1 MPSDN
6 QTESTTDALIS
17 VRNVSKKFCKNLRSS
32 LWYGVKDIAKEIFV
46 RRSDNSVGLRAD
58 EFWALRDVSFDLRHG
73 ESLAI
78 VGTNGAGKS
87 TLLKLIYGLIRQD
100 AGEIHIRGNL
110 GAMIELGAGF
120 DPVLTGRENIYIR
133 AALLGIKKTQL
144 EPLMNLIIDFAGLK
158 DFIDTPVQFYS
169 SGMVSRLAYSVTAY
183 LKSDVLLV
191 DEVLAVGDI
200 DFQRKCINNMLQYIS
215 NGGSLILVS
224 HNPSHIHSVCKH
236 GILLENGHIVFTGTA
251 IETLDNYFEKENKR
265 LTTNDDDST
274 ELSLNEEHP
283 VAIESVKIEPTN
295 GDAIQ
300 ENDKVH
306 LTVSYR
312 SLNEIENVIWGFSI
326 WTNDGFVCVT
336 GNYNTA
342 RTTLKQGA
350 GVLHC
355 VIPRL
360 PLTAGTYLLRVA
372 IVEEFSMY
380 PLALRGMNNAPLQI
394 VVQSQ
399 TGLIKNVQSMRKQL
413 VTIDVEWK

>member
-1 MPSDN
+1 MPSGIK
-6 QTESTTDALIS
+6 SKTDEPLIS

-32 LWYGVKDIAKEIFV
+32 LWYGVKDIAKEMLV
-46 RRSDNSVGLRAD
+46 RRSDNSVGLRPS
-58 EFWALRDVSFDLRHG
+58 EFWALRDVSFDLRRG

-78 VGTNGAGKS
+78 IGANGAGKS
-87 TLLKLIYGLIRQD
+87 TLLKLIYGLIRPD
-100 AGEIHIRGNL
+100 TGHIHIRGNL
-110 GAMIELGAGF
+110 GAMIELGAGL

-133 AALLGIKKTQL
+133 AALLGLKKEQI
-144 EPLMNLIIDFAGLK
+144 EPLMDLIIDFAGLQ

-169 SGMVSRLAYSVTAY
+169 SGMVSRLAYAATAY

-224 HNPSHIHSVCKH
+224 HSPSHIHSVCRR
-236 GILLENGHIVFTGTA
+236 GILLESGHITFTGTA

-265 LTTNDDDST
+265 LTTNDDAST
-274 ELSLNEEHP
+274 ELSLNEERP

-300 ENDKVH
+300 ENDEVH

-312 SLNEIENVIWGFSI
+312 SLKEIENVVWGFSI
-326 WTNDGFVCVT
+326 WTNDNFVCIT

-342 RTTLKQGA
+342 QTTLKQGA
-350 GVLHC
+350 GVLYC
-355 VIPRL
+355 TIPRL
-360 PLTAGTYLLRVA
+360 PLTAGTYSLKVA
-372 IVEEFSMY
+372 IVENSSIQ
-380 PLALRGMNNAPLQI
+380 PLALWGWYNAPTQFI
-394 VVQSQ
+394 VQSQ
-399 TGLIKNVQSMRKQL
+399 TDIIKNVQSMMKQL

>member
-1 MPSDN
+1 MLV
-6 QTESTTDALIS
+6 QTQSTTDVPLIS
-17 VRNVSKKFCKNLRSS
+17 VRNVSKKYCKSLRNS
-32 LWYGVKDIAKEIFV
+32 LWYGVKDIASELLV
-46 RRSDNSVGLRAD
+46 HRSEKISSLRAD
-58 EFWALRDVSFDLRHG
+58 EFWALRDVSFDLHRG

-78 VGTNGAGKS
+78 IGANGAGKS
-87 TLLKLIYGLIRQD
+87 TLLKLLYGLIRPD
-100 AGEIHIRGNL
+100 TGEIHIRGNL
-110 GAMIELGAGF
+110 GAMIELGAGL
-120 DPVLTGRENIYIR
+120 DPVLTGRENIYVR
-133 AALLGIKKTQL
+133 AALLGLKKEQIEL
-144 EPLMNLIIDFAGLK
+144 LMDLIIDFAGLQ

-169 SGMVSRLAYSVTAY
+169 SGMVSRLAYAVTAY
-183 LKSDVLLV
+183 LQSDVLLV

-224 HNPSHIHSVCKH
+224 HNPSHIHSVCRR
-236 GILLENGHIVFTGTA
+236 GILLENGHMVFTGTA

-274 ELSLNEEHP
+274 ELSLNEERP
-283 VAIESVKIEPTN
+283 VAIESVKIETTN

-300 ENDKVH
+300 ENDEVH

-312 SLNEIENVIWGFSI
+312 SLKEIENVIWGFSI
-326 WTNDGFVCVT
+326 WTNDNFVCVT

-342 RTTLKQGA
+342 QTTLKQGA
-350 GVLHC
+350 GVLRC

-360 PLTAGTYLLRVA
+360 LLTTGTYLLRVA
-372 IVEEFSMY
+372 IVEESSIQ
-380 PLALRGMNNAPLQI
+380 PLALWGLYNAPLQI